1 MSSYSIFDIAG
12 PIMIGPSS
20 SHTAGAVKIGQ
31 MARALF
37 DATPNKVTFVLHGS
51 YATVYKGHATDRAL
65 LAGVM
70 KFMTKDKRIK
80 DSFKIAEQKGI
91 KYEFKTGDLGIG
103 YHPNS
108 VKIILEKK
116 KKKKMEVIGSSIG
129 GGNIEIKKIN
139 DFDVNFW
146 GTAGKFFTLV
156 ICHKD
161 KPGLLARITNFI
173 ASRGLNIANLQNSR
187 LSKGGK
193 ALTIASLDGIIELSD
208 VLKMEKDKDIYFVRA
223 LTKIA

>member
-1 MSSYSIFDIAG
+1 MTSYSVFDIAG
-12 PIMIGPSS
+12 PIMVGPSS

-37 DATPNKVTFVLHGS
+37 DATPDKVTFVLHGS

-65 LAGVM
+65 LGGVM

-80 DSFKIAEQKGI
+80 DAFKVAKQKGI

-108 VKIILEKK
+108 VKVILEKK
-116 KKKKMEVIGSSIG
+116 GKKKMEVIGSSIG
-129 GGNIEIKKIN
+129 GGSIEIKKID
-139 DFDVNFW
+139 DFEVDFW

-161 KPGLLARITNFI
+161 KPGLLAKITNFI
-173 ASRGLNIANLQNSR
+173 SGRGLNIANLQNSR

-193 ALTIASLDGIIELSD
+193 ALTIASLDGTMGLSD
-208 VLKMEKDKDIYFVRA
+208 VLEMEKDTDVYFVRA